1 MHGEYSRR
9 IVDDELDELLDG
21 IPALSLE
28 GPKAVGKTET
38 ALRRAAT
45 VFRIDDEAQREI
57 VEADPRRL
65 STGKSPILV
74 DEWQRLPSTWDVV
87 RRAVDDDPTPARFIL
102 TGSSAPVEM
111 PTHSGAGRIV
121 TVRMRPMSLAERHS
135 RSDGVS
141 LRSLLSGKHPDVD
154 GAAAM
159 ELADYVEE
167 ITRSGYPAI
176 RRSSGR
182 VLRAQ
187 LDGYLDRI
195 VERDFEELGHRI
207 RNAGALRRWL
217 TAFAAA
223 TSTTASYDTIRDAA
237 SAGERDAP
245 AKTTTIPY
253 RATLERLWMIEQVPA
268 WSPSRNR
275 LRRLAASPVHQLA
288 DPALAA
294 RLLGLDADALLEG
307 ADDGGRI
314 PRDGSL
320 LGSLFES
327 LVTQSVRVYAQ
338 ANEARV
344 SHLRTRGGEHEVD
357 LIVER
362 GDGRVVALEVKL
374 SETVND
380 VDVRHLRW
388 LRERLGDDLL
398 DAAVVTTGKEAYR
411 RTDGVA
417 VIPASMLGP

>member
-1 MHGEYSRR
+1 MADQYIRR
-9 IVDDELDELLDG
+9 IVDDELDELLAG
-21 IPALSLE
+21 VSALSLE

-38 ALRRAAT
+38 AIRRAST
-45 VFRIDDEAQREI
+45 VFRLDDEAQREI
-57 VEADPRRL
+57 IRADSSRL
-65 STGKSPILV
+65 STGSTPILI
-74 DEWQRLPSTWDVV
+74 DEWQRMPSAWDVV
-87 RRAVDDDPTPARFIL
+87 RRAVDEDPTPARFIL
-102 TGSSAPVEM
+102 TGSNAPVEM
-111 PTHSGAGRIV
+111 PTHSGAGRII
-121 TVRMRPMSLAERHS
+121 TVRMRPMSLAER
-135 RSDGVS
+135 RSQPDSVS
-141 LRSLLSGKHPDVD
+141 LRALLSGGRPDVS

-176 RRSSGR
+176 RRSTGR
-182 VLRAQ
+182 VLRSQ

-223 TSTTASYDTIRDAA
+223 TSTTASYDAIRDAA

-245 AKTTTIPY
+245 PKTTTIPY

-275 LRRLAASPVHQLA
+275 LRRLAVSPVHQLA
-288 DPALAA
+288 DPALAS
-294 RLLGLDADALLEG
+294 RLLGLDADALLGG

-314 PRDGSL
+314 PRNGSL

-344 SHLRTRGGEHEVD
+344 SHLRTRGGEQEID

-374 SETVND
+374 SATVSD
-380 VDVRHLRW
+380 ADVRHLQW
-388 LRERLGDDLL
+388 LRERIGDDLL
-398 DAAVVTTGKEAYR
+398 DAAVVTTGREAYR
-411 RTDGVA
+411 RTDGIA